1 MTSNT
6 LKENF
11 VGFYYNFLPV
21 TCQQAGLLLIN
32 MYACDRCGK
41 SSQVGMNVSHSHRRT
56 KKRSLPNLHKTT
68 LTIGSKRQ
76 TMRLCTKCIRLA
88 KKESAQYFTKKKTT
102 EAFRVETK
110 IKKSGTLSE
119 DIEKAALKEKK
130 EPQEASKVESPV

>member
-1 MTSNT
+1 
-6 LKENF
+6 
-11 VGFYYNFLPV
+11 
-21 TCQQAGLLLIN
+21 

-68 LTIGSKRQ
+68 LIIGGKRQ

-88 KKESAQYFTKKKTT
+88 KKEADQPFAKKGTSQTPK
-102 EAFRVETK
+102 FETK

-119 DIEKAALKEKK
+119 DIEKAVERK
-130 EPQEASKVESPV
+130 EPQKPSKVDSPD